1 MLRTTF
7 GLFVIGTASG
17 LQLGVGRR
25 GAIGGCIAALAPIA
39 PSFAIV
45 NPLDR
50 GEVQVCPPSGAH
62 DMMACMETAVPDPA
76 SEAYCQ

>member
-1 MLRTTF
+1 MARCST
-7 GLFVIGTASG
+7 GLFVVVFFGTASG

-25 GAIGGCIAALAPIA
+25 FAIGGCIAALAPIA

-50 GEVQVCPPSGAH
+50 GEVQVCPPSGA
-62 DMMACMETAVPDPA
+62 CI
-76 SEAYCQ
+76 

>member
-1 MLRTTF
+1 MRTTF
-7 GLFVIGTASG
+7 GLLVVIGTASG

-25 GAIGGCIAALAPIA
+25 AAIGGCIAALAPIA

-50 GEVQVCPPSGAH
+50 GEVQVCPPSGA
-62 DMMACMETAVPDPA
+62 CMETAVPDPA